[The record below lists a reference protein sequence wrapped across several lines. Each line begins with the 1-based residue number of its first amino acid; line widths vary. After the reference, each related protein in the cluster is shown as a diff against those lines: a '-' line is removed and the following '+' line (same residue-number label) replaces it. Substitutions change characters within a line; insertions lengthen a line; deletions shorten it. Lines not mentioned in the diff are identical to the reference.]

1 MSIPARAR
9 AAVVGIAGP
18 ELSTEEEALLRR
30 LPPAGVILFARNCV
44 DRVQLRRL
52 TDAVRATQAG
62 RRRRLPVLVD
72 QEGGRVAR
80 LKAPHWR
87 RLPAASAVGSLWRN
101 EPDNAREAAYLL
113 GRLIAHDLAEVGIDV
128 ACAPVVDV
136 ARPETT
142 DAIGDRA
149 FSNEPEAV
157 AEIAGAFARGLAA
170 GGVAPVMKHLPGH
183 GRARVD
189 SHHAL
194 PVVHAGPEELAAV
207 DLVPARRLRH
217 LPLAMT
223 AHVLYTAIDPL
234 LPGTLSPAVISG
246 LIRGEA
252 GFEGI
257 LFSDDLAMR
266 ALQGTPGELASAALD
281 AGCDVALACTGRM
294 EESEAVLSAV
304 PPLPEDRLA
313 LLDAA
318 LPPPADDRFDP
329 DEAWAVLNELLR
341 VPVA

>member
-1 MSIPARAR
+1 MSIPARVR

-30 LPPAGVILFARNCV
+30 LPPTGVILFARNCV
-44 DRVQLRRL
+44 DRGQLRRL
-52 TDAVRATQAG
+52 TNAFRATQAG

-87 RLPAASAVGSLWRN
+87 RLPAAGAVGSLWQN
-101 EPDNAREAAYLL
+101 EPDGARQAARLL
-113 GRLIAHDLAEVGIDV
+113 GRLIAHDLAEVGIDI

-157 AEIAGAFARGLAA
+157 AELAGAFARGLAA

-194 PVVHAGPEELAAV
+194 PVVEAGPEELAAV

-234 LPGTLSPAVISG
+234 LPGTLSPAVISR

-257 LFSDDLAMR
+257 LFSDDIAMR
-266 ALQGTPGELASAALD
+266 ALQGTPGELASAALA

-294 EESEAVLSAV
+294 DEGEAVLSAV

-318 LPPPADDRFDP
+318 IPPPTDDRFDP
-329 DEAWAVLNELLR
+329 DEAWAVLNELLG

>member
-1 MSIPARAR
+1 MSPHARATR

-18 ELSTEEEALLRR
+18 ELAAEEASLLRR

-44 DRVQLRRL
+44 DRPQLRRL
-52 TDAVRATQAG
+52 TDALRATQPGG
-62 RRRRLPVLVD
+62 RHLPVLVD

-87 RLPAASAVGSLWRN
+87 RLPAAGVVGSLWRN
-101 EPDNAREAAYLL
+101 EPDNARKAARLL
-113 GRLIAHDLAEVGIDV
+113 GRLIAHDLAEVGVDV
-128 ACAPVVDV
+128 ACAPVIDV
-136 ARPETT
+136 AQPETT

-149 FSNEPEAV
+149 FSADPDAV
-157 AEIAGAFARGLAA
+157 AELAGAFAGGLAA
-170 GGVAPVMKHLPGH
+170 GGVAPVLKHLPGH

-194 PVVHAGPEELAAV
+194 PVVEAGRGELAAV

-223 AHVLYTAIDPL
+223 AHVLYRAVDPN
-234 LPGTLSPAVISG
+234 LPGTLSPTVISD

-252 GFEGI
+252 GFAGI

-266 ALQGTPGELASAALD
+266 ALCGEPGELAAAAVA
-281 AGCDVALACTGRM
+281 AGCDVALACTGDM
-294 EESEAVLSAV
+294 GESEAVLSSV

-313 LLDAA
+313 FLDAA
-318 LPPPADDRFDP
+318 IPPAAGDRFDP
-329 DEAWAVLNELLR
+329 EEAEAVLHELLR
-341 VPVA
+341 TPIA